1 MQVDFQQVLSQLREE
16 NRTIE
21 ASNPILSDG
30 GAVTF
35 TFIDLPY
42 DSTPQDASHPDRSEF
57 LTDKRQTADLK
68 KNNHSVIHDQD
79 HLFHYL
85 IHVTYNTFMKDM
97 NTILSLTSGH
107 TQNFLNWFKRKADLV
122 YKHDVADADGTTHHK
137 GEPVADLTIR
147 NFDFLRQTHSRA
159 FRDYQLRSQYLAEQK
174 RQNNK

>member
-1 MQVDFQQVLSQLREE
+1 
-16 NRTIE
+16 
-21 ASNPILSDG
+21 
-30 GAVTF
+30 
-35 TFIDLPY
+35 
-42 DSTPQDASHPDRSEF
+42 
-57 LTDKRQTADLK
+57 
-68 KNNHSVIHDQD
+68 
-79 HLFHYL
+79 
-85 IHVTYNTFMKDM
+85 MKDM